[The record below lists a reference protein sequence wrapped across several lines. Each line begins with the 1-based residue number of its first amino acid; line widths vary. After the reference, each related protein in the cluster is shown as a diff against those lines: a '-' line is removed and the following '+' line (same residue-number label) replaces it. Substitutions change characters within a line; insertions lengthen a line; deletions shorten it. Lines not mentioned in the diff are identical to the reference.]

1 MRCCNIP
8 SRVVVQRSGSFVI
21 IVNNRGIRFASKTLT
36 LGFFPPSPSSP
47 TRGLFGSRRKPSHS
61 SASHGGSGGPAAGS
75 PDRWI
80 RSCGWRARAR
90 RRGFRR
96 WERRLLRPRGPL
108 RAVPRAPDLGGVGYD
123 ALVLC
128 RVVGVRYL
136 ANPHTDE
143 VFAVIALEPGRL
155 LPPRAAPGGGSAAGG
170 GGGGG
175 GWCRSRRCSPRATP
189 TMAEGSPSPGTAPTP
204 SSPLDMSKDPPVQYL
219 SIRDVHG
226 GRWEFRHIYRGTPRR
241 HLLTTG
247 WSIFVNAKK
256 LVAGDVVVFARNE
269 AKELFVGIRRAYRS
283 FPKPSPA
290 TFPHREIED
299 EPEPENVRVL
309 AVRQGPGAP
318 VDGGGGGEAG
328 EARASVRG
336 DVLPEAGAAE
346 FVVPKEA
353 VDASLMVNWSAGIRV
368 RMPVETEDSS
378 RMTWFQGTVEE
389 IMAKDMGQGP
399 SHHGIDW
406 DEKEALKDVKKNV
419 KHGVLFTPLLNY
431 TTSPAGMQGARHDLI
446 FLPGLSTPSSI
457 TLKDSSP
464 QNQGSILDSKAQ
476 PFKAPASGPREDNE
490 EQVEF
495 SFRLFGQLLKS
506 IKLSNRVDLQLA
518 QVWMYQKF
526 FCDNL
531 PIFNFK
537 LK

>member
-1 MRCCNIP
+1 MAAP
-8 SRVVVQRSGSFVI
+8 
-21 IVNNRGIRFASKTLT
+21 A
-36 LGFFPPSPSSP
+36 
-47 TRGLFGSRRKPSHS
+47 
-61 SASHGGSGGPAAGS
+61 GPAAGE
-75 PDRWI
+75 P
-80 RSCGWRARAR
+80 RSVNPQLWMACAGAAARV
-90 RRGFRR
+90 
-96 WERRLLRPRGPL
+96 P
-108 RAVPRAPDLGGVGYD
+108 AVGRDVYYVPEGHCEQCPRAPDLGGVGYD

-155 LPPRAAPGGGSAAGG
+155 LPPRSAPGGGSAAGG

-175 GWCRSRRCSPRATP
+175 RVVSFAK
-189 TMAEGSPSPGTAPTP
+189 MLTP
-204 SSPLDMSKDPPVQYL
+204 SDANNGGGFSVPRYCADSIFPRLDMSKDPPVQYL

-299 EPEPENVRVL
+299 EPEPENVEGFSRCVKGRVPPSTVVE
-309 AVRQGPGAP
+309 AVRLAKLGRPFEVMYYP
-318 VDGGGGGEAG
+318 K
-328 EARASVRG
+328 
-336 DVLPEAGAAE
+336 AGAAE
-346 FVVPKEA
+346 FVVPKEV

-389 IMAKDMGQGP
+389 IMAKDMGPGTQSP
-399 SHHGIDW
+399 WRMLKIDW

-419 KHGVLFTPLLNY
+419 KH
-431 TTSPAGMQGARHDLI
+431 
-446 FLPGLSTPSSI
+446 
-457 TLKDSSP
+457 LKDSSP
-464 QNQGSILDSKAQ
+464 QNQGSILDSKAE

-495 SFRLFGQLLKS
+495 SFRLFGQLLKCKRS
-506 IKLSNRVDLQLA
+506 GEDELDNKYTKEREEVLSLGIVTL
-518 QVWMYQKF
+518 
-526 FCDNL
+526 
-531 PIFNFK
+531 
-537 LK
+537 